1 MTVTRCRPLL
11 VISAF
16 VICLLAGATAPVQTR
31 QASGPLTANDVAAV
45 LGAAFSAIDD
55 VTMAAAVVDRQ
66 GVILGVAARSGASAT
81 APDQAV
87 TIARTAGFF
96 SNRNAPLST
105 RTIRFISGIHFPPGV
120 QNTPNAPLYGIEASN
135 RGCELVPGDPNAPWP
150 RSRSISGSGSRP
162 GVAPQACNT
171 FDQTGCAIG
180 DTIASDGV
188 ATNNVGINTGKN
200 SFRDIGEPLNVR
212 VNPSGFALYRNGQ
225 VIGSIGVAGVPP
237 DRAEF
242 AAIVGAAGTEQTN
255 GIFPAQDT
263 VALPFPGAVFIDG
276 LRLPFFSNCT
286 SIACIRDRIEDG
298 PPGGRPGNAAFS
310 FIVPPRPSTVNLTP
324 LPPGRTR
331 FVPSEPVETGANTIT
346 PEGFLLYQDNPS
358 SRLTQ
363 ADVDRIIDQAAA
375 TAART
380 RAQVR
385 LPIGQTARMVI
396 TVTDEFGI
404 IRGHYRM
411 QDALADAVDVV
422 PAKARTAYYFSTRAG
437 YEELRAYLEL
447 SPEEYEWE
455 PAPPAG
461 AGWALTTRTLGFGA
475 NPLFP
480 PGIDLEP
487 EDVREG
493 PWYRLF
499 LYDQVNPCTLG
510 SVLGSNP
517 NIRTQNGMV
526 WFAGSTPLYKNGV
539 LSGGLGV
546 SGDGIDQNDYV
557 TAGGA
562 VGFEPPAE
570 LRVDRSFV
578 VTGEGQ
584 RVRLPFWKYPR
595 NPEQK

>member
-1 MTVTRCRPLL
+1 VATG
-11 VISAF
+11 F
-16 VICLLAGATAPVQTR
+16 VLCLIAGATPVQTR

-66 GVILGVAARSGASAT
+66 GVILGVGARSGASAT

-105 RTIRFISGIHFPPGV
+105 RTIRFLSGIHFPAGV
-120 QNTPNAPLYGIEASN
+120 PNTPNAPLYGIEASN

-150 RSRSISGSGSRP
+150 RSRSIAGSGSIP
-162 GVAPQACNT
+162 GVGPQACNT
-171 FDQTGCAIG
+171 LNRTGCAIG
-180 DTIASDGV
+180 DVIASDGV
-188 ATNNVGINTGKN
+188 GTNNVGINTGKQ
-200 SFRDIGEPLNVR
+200 SFRDNEGEPLNVR

-225 VIGSIGVAGVPP
+225 VIGAVGVAGVSPE
-237 DRAEF
+237 RAEF
-242 AAIVGAAGTEQTN
+242 AAIVGAAGTERTN
-255 GIFPAQDT
+255 GIFPAQDP

-286 SIACIRDRIEDG
+286 SIACIRERIDQG
-298 PPGGRPGNAAFS
+298 PPGGRPGNGVFNI
-310 FIVPPRPSTVNLTP
+310 IVAPRPSIVNLTP
-324 LPPGRTR
+324 LPPGRPRLTA
-331 FVPSEPVETGANTIT
+331 SEPAEAGVNTIT
-346 PEGFLLYQDNPS
+346 PEGYLLYQNNPAS
-358 SRLTQ
+358 LLTQ
-363 ADVDRIIDQAAA
+363 ADVDVIIDQAV
-375 TAART
+375 ARAGVT

-396 TVTDEFGI
+396 TVTDEFGV

-437 YEELRAYLEL
+437 YEELRAYLEN
-447 SPEEYEWE
+447 SPEGYEWE

-461 AGWALTTRTLGFGA
+461 AGWAITTRTLGFGA

-487 EDVREG
+487 EDVQEG

-499 LYDQVNPCTLG
+499 LYDQTNPCTLG
-510 SVLGSNP
+510 SVLGQNP
-517 NIRTQNGMV
+517 NFRNQNGMV

-539 LSGGLGV
+539 LVGGLGV

-562 VGFEPPAE
+562 QGFLPPDD
-570 LRVDRSFV
+570 LRVDRSVV
-578 VTGEGQ
+578 VTEDGK

-595 NPEQK
+595 NPERR